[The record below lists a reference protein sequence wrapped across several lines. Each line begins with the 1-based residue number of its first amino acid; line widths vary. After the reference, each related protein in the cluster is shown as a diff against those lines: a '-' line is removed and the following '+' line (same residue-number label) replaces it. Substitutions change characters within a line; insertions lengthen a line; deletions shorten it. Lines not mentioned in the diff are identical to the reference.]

1 MHATMTFVS
10 SRYFRSELQKA
21 REDALKD
28 AEAFD
33 GIIHV
38 IEKLGQF
45 LVGEIKSLG
54 RYQKDIEEV
63 AKESALAAEIP
74 GLGPFRKVHT
84 PFKLLYNIV
93 KDARND
99 AMHIG
104 ASARHLTQHTIEL
117 ALILEDAMR
126 TYEKNEKV
134 SDYMVRNPVCA
145 ELWQPI
151 SFIRQQMLTNSFTYL
166 PIFHPENKWCL
177 VSDFEIAKFLQGQY
191 FDIAKNPQGKSRKQ
205 HLAISLEKATE
216 IKLCPA
222 TPCSGEKSISAVL
235 EDFGS
240 TPILVGENS
249 EAGLE
254 GILTAFDLL

>member
-1 MHATMTFVS
+1 MHAKMTFVS

-38 IEKLGQF
+38 VEKMGQF
-45 LVGEIKSLG
+45 LLGSVGDMG
-54 RYQKDIEEV
+54 RYQNAIEEV
-63 AKESALAAEIP
+63 AKESALAAEVSDQ
-74 GLGPFRKVHT
+74 FRHVHT
-84 PFKLLYNIV
+84 PFKLLYSIV

-99 AMHIG
+99 AMHMG

-117 ALILEDAMR
+117 ALILEDALR

-134 SDYMVRNPVCA
+134 GDYMVRNPVCA

-166 PIFHPENKWCL
+166 PVKKDGKWFL
-177 VSDFEIAKFLQGQY
+177 VSDFEIAKYLQGQY
-191 FDIAKNPQGKSRKQ
+191 FDIAKCPHGQSRKER
-205 HLAISLEKATE
+205 LAVTLQEVMEKTD
-216 IKLCPA
+216 IKLDTV
-222 TPCSGEKSISAVL
+222 TPLSGKIPISEVL
-235 EDFGS
+235 EGFGFK
-240 TPILVGENS
+240 PILVGENP